1 MNMLSQSQLRNT
13 MDKEDHEPEYLLC
26 AKLHDDDFD
35 DRGYVTT
42 LWTTVTMLKTLQEP
56 PAALAGH
63 LKSFQT
69 DAQTA
74 FDAAVRRRAVITG
87 GYNRLLITAYNRL

>member
-1 MNMLSQSQLRNT
+1 MNMLSQSHLRNT
-13 MDKEDHEPEYLLC
+13 MNKEDHEPEYLLC

-35 DRGYVTT
+35 DRRYVTT

-63 LKSFQT
+63 LESFQT

-74 FDAAVRRRAVITG
+74 FDAAIGDGRS
-87 GYNRLLITAYNRL
+87 

>member
-13 MDKEDHEPEYLLC
+13 MNKEDHEPEYLLC

-42 LWTTVTMLKTLQEP
+42 LWTTVTMLKTLP
-56 PAALAGH
+56 ALAGH

-74 FDAAVRRRAVITG
+74 FDAAFGDGRS
-87 GYNRLLITAYNRL
+87 

>member
-13 MDKEDHEPEYLLC
+13 MNKEDHEPEYLLC

-74 FDAAVRRRAVITG
+74 FDAATG
-87 GYNRLLITAYNRL
+87 GHNRL

>member
-13 MDKEDHEPEYLLC
+13 MNKEDHEPEYLLC

-42 LWTTVTMLKTLQEP
+42 LWTTVTMLKTL
-56 PAALAGH
+56 
-63 LKSFQT
+63 
-69 DAQTA
+69 
-74 FDAAVRRRAVITG
+74 
-87 GYNRLLITAYNRL
+87 

>member
-13 MDKEDHEPEYLLC
+13 MNQEDHEPEYLLC
-26 AKLHDDDFD
+26 AKLHGDDFD

-42 LWTTVTMLKTLQEP
+42 LWTTVTMLKTVQEP

-69 DAQTA
+69 DGRADGFRRCA
-74 FDAAVRRRAVITG
+74 RRRAVIT
-87 GYNRLLITAYNRL
+87 NRL

>member
-13 MDKEDHEPEYLLC
+13 MNKEDHEPEYLLC

-42 LWTTVTMLKTLQEP
+42 RCGQP
-56 PAALAGH
+56 SPC
-63 LKSFQT
+63 
-69 DAQTA
+69 
-74 FDAAVRRRAVITG
+74 
-87 GYNRLLITAYNRL
+87 